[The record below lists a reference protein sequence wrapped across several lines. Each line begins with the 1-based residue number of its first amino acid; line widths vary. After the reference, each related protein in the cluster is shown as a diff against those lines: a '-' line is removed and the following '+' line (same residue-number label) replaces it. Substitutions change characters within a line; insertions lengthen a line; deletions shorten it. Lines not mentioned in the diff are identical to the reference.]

1 MCFDLL
7 FCVSFLFYEQ
17 HYKHNAALPLQSRQR
32 FRKSLLHFDLANIEH
47 ILTKMQSKITL
58 KQLVK
63 KKLNI
68 ILYFFLNHHLP
79 FFLLLGWLTLWFDLH
94 LPAKP
99 CTKSRIQCLVW
110 VLLYTKK
117 SQNKKGRC
125 TCGYLCYF
133 KNQCMYVIL
142 TDLVLH
148 YTVSLYLNPRK

>member
-17 HYKHNAALPLQSRQR
+17 HNKHNAVLPLQSRRR
-32 FRKSLLHFDLANIEH
+32 FHKSLLHFDLANIEH

-63 KKLNI
+63 KKLDI
-68 ILYFFLNHHLP
+68 ILNFFLNHYLP

-94 LPAKP
+94 LLAKP

-117 SQNKKGRC
+117 VKTRKADAHAVIC
-125 TCGYLCYF
+125 
-133 KNQCMYVIL
+133 VIL
-142 TDLVLH
+142 KTNVCMWF
-148 YTVSLYLNPRK
+148 